1 MHSPT
6 LERQRKLARNP
17 RYVELSA
24 KANYSFA
31 VSDEDTFVHNGYPV
45 IPDDKK
51 ALNSTAEVDEYL
63 SILHDAVKE

>member
-1 MHSPT
+1 MQSPT

-31 VSDEDTFVHNGYPV
+31 VSDEDTFIHNGYPV

-63 SILHDAVKE
+63 SILHDTVEE